1 MPNYLSSAATE
12 YTRSFSGFRGVDLSS
27 EAELVGEGRFCHLVN
42 MWRDYASGQG
52 DAVETFPGFRCLNV
66 FEGRINGIFRYRTR
80 EGEDYT
86 IVHAGTHLHRFLHA
100 ERDNIAA
107 SVKSFNGM
115 ADAPSTAFIF
125 ADKLYLLDGVRYR
138 CFDGEALRDVS
149 ESGYVP
155 MTYIDGVE
163 YEQRNM
169 LVDRTRERTEYVP
182 SPTAVRDPMLM
193 VYNESTEDHK
203 TCRYYCLGDAT
214 KTVRADLRISSD
226 WPQVVNEDNQYQP
239 RALVG
244 VDVLVLTAD
253 ENDNKLRVL
262 ALNNWF
268 FLAVPN
274 LKKLYFEKISSPD
287 FFSSEFFEFDQSAL
301 PAGCEVYW
309 GTAPDLSGYYMPDI
323 KEYED
328 GYSYP
333 SYCEASAS
341 TAQIYSKVDT
351 LISVKADG
359 KDIPYNAISE
369 KVREDDGE
377 KWYIRK
383 VIVSPEHVG
392 KQLEVEVECAPSV
405 FASAGE
411 FLDFYTGN
419 PEYEGTT
426 LEAINRCTVSCQF
439 DGRLFFTGNPALP
452 NTIFY
457 TQRNLT
463 GYNDPT
469 YIGILNYV
477 SDGVGNTPN
486 TAMVAASGTLMVFKG
501 DTAQDGSVYYHTGQ
515 DTDSDLVPRIY
526 PSTAGVPGIG
536 CLGAA
541 VNFYDDVC
549 FLSRRGLEAI
559 GKQTVNLERTVEHRS
574 SNVDRALIGEELSRA
589 RFAEWDGY
597 LVILCGSRAY
607 LADSRQ
613 IFRHATGVS
622 QYEWYLIDDLCTYRD
637 TRACYRGTEELPWLL
652 VGGEEVSLGAF
663 AFPDGNHLSPIGD
676 GEDIDRDAE
685 EVWSGEVVLGN
696 ERMTVHYV
704 LRDGVPCYVEQT
716 GEVQGLGEAAPASA
730 VGAIEDVLYFGTE
743 DGSLCCINTD
753 KRGVPY
759 GYGDGAVAEVESDQ
773 IHRLW
778 YTHDRRRYLSGFATS
793 LDDAGYPHLLK
804 STVKKSCVLKMKTLS
819 GGGFRV
825 QSRTDRT
832 SWRQVQRS
840 GGTVEQVISA
850 DVGGFDDMS
859 FGAVNFAGDGG
870 ITVPIMEK
878 EKKWVEKQ
886 LYLYSDSFARPFG
899 IFGLAYRFTIA
910 GRIKK

>member
-1 MPNYLSSAATE
+1 MPNYLNSSATE
-12 YTRSFSGFRGVDLSS
+12 YTRSFNGFRGVDLSS
-27 EAELVGEGRFCHLVN
+27 EAELVEDSRFCHLVN

-52 DAVETFPGFRCLNV
+52 NAIETFPGFRCLNV

-80 EGEDYT
+80 EGEDYV
-86 IVHAGTHLHRFLHA
+86 IVHAGTHLHRFPHA
-100 ERDNIAA
+100 ERDDISA

-149 ESGYVP
+149 EVGYIP
-155 MTYIDGVE
+155 TTYIDGQE

-169 LVDRTRERTEYVP
+169 LVDRTIERTGYVP
-182 SPTAVRDPMLM
+182 SAVTVTDPKLAFIDACGYGDDEAW
-193 VYNESTEDHK
+193 VIACLCGVGTRLVKTNIRVWSGTTISKGDVSTVE
-203 TCRYYCLGDAT
+203 TL
-214 KTVRADLRISSD
+214 
-226 WPQVVNEDNQYQP
+226 
-239 RALVG
+239 
-244 VDVLVLTAD
+244 VLVDDWNGSVHKFIISDGAFKNWTALKEIYVVTEKND
-253 ENDNKLRVL
+253 ELIASTDKVVLEIDEGAIPEGVELITDRVPSL
-262 ALNNWF
+262 DGVF
-268 FLAVPN
+268 FPKTTPV
-274 LKKLYFEKISSPD
+274 
-287 FFSSEFFEFDQSAL
+287 
-301 PAGCEVYW
+301 
-309 GTAPDLSGYYMPDI
+309 
-323 KEYED
+323 ED
-328 GYSYP
+328 GYTYP
-333 SYCEASAS
+333 SRVEVS
-341 TAQIYSKVDT
+341 IHVVDLYSKVESV
-351 LISVKADG
+351 LSVKVDG
-359 KDIPYNAISE
+359 VEVPYNTISE
-369 KVREDDGE
+369 AVREDDGE

-383 VIVSPEHVG
+383 VIVSPEHEE
-392 KQLEVEVECAPSV
+392 KQLDVEVVCARAV
-405 FASAGE
+405 FASASE
-411 FLDFYTGN
+411 FIDFYTGN
-419 PEYEGTT
+419 PEYEGTA

-439 DGRLFFTGNPALP
+439 DGRLFFTGNPSLP

-622 QYEWYLIDDLCTYRD
+622 QYEWYLLDDLCTYRE
-637 TRACYRGTEELPWLL
+637 TRACYRGTEELPWVI
-652 VGGEEVSLGAF
+652 VGDEEVSLGAF
-663 AFPDGNHLSPIGD
+663 TFPDGTRLSPIGD
-676 GEDIDRDAE
+676 VEDIDRDTE
-685 EVWSGEVVLGN
+685 MVWSGEVVLGS
-696 ERMTVHYV
+696 ERRSVYYV
-704 LRDGVPCYVEQT
+704 FRGGVPCYIEPT
-716 GEVQGLGEAAPASA
+716 GEVQGIGEAASASA

-759 GYGDGAVAEVESDQ
+759 DYGDGAVATVESDQ